1 MMMLSVSNGCIFA
14 PHHITIG
21 DNTMNILDG
30 LKTIWSDP
38 EIRKTAIKS
47 TVAAVAATGVAT
59 YAVTRAATRKQREAN
74 EAYLAE
80 PKTTMVDGEL
90 YKKMPDGT
98 LVPYF
103 AREEQDSEYGDYEE
117 YEVCGAYEEQTDDV
131 IYIKGLPYV
140 MDERGNY
147 VPVRMP
153 SRGKRKRR

>member
-1 MMMLSVSNGCIFA
+1 
-14 PHHITIG
+14 
-21 DNTMNILDG
+21 MNLLEG
-30 LKTIWSDP
+30 LKIIWSDS

-59 YAVTRAATRKQREAN
+59 YAVTRVATRKWRKES

-103 AREEQDSEYGDYEE
+103 AQKCQSRNSNRNSPKKRAKSNRRHALPQMTSN
-117 YEVCGAYEEQTDDV
+117 VDV
-131 IYIKGLPYV
+131 IYIKGRPYV
-140 MDERGNY
+140 MDDRGNY

-153 SRGKRKRR
+153 SRAKRRR

>member
-1 MMMLSVSNGCIFA
+1 
-14 PHHITIG
+14 
-21 DNTMNILDG
+21 MNLLEG
-30 LKTIWSDP
+30 LKIIWSDP

-59 YAVTRAATRKQREAN
+59 YAVTRVATRKWRKES

-98 LVPYF
+98 LMPYF
-103 AREEQDSEYGDYEE
+103 NREEQNSGYDDYEE
-117 YEVCGAYEEQTDDV
+117 YEACDAYEAPDDI
-131 IYIKGLPYV
+131 IYIKGRPYV
-140 MDERGNY
+140 MDDRGHY

-153 SRGKRKRR
+153 SRPKRRRR

>member
-1 MMMLSVSNGCIFA
+1 
-14 PHHITIG
+14 
-21 DNTMNILDG
+21 MNFLDG

-59 YAVTRAATRKQREAN
+59 YAVTRAATRKQRKAN

-98 LVPYF
+98 LRKMRMNSYDLF
-103 AREEQDSEYGDYEE
+103 DREYADFIVLEL
-117 YEVCGAYEEQTDDV
+117 
-131 IYIKGLPYV
+131 IPYV
-140 MDERGNY
+140 IEKYELKISSSPRW
-147 VPVRMP
+147 
-153 SRGKRKRR
+153 KI

>member
-1 MMMLSVSNGCIFA
+1 
-14 PHHITIG
+14 
-21 DNTMNILDG
+21 MNILDG
-30 LKTIWSDP
+30 LKTIWSNP

-59 YAVTRAATRKQREAN
+59 YAVTRAATRKHRKAN

-80 PKTTMVDGEL
+80 PKTTMIDGEL

-103 AREEQDSEYGDYEE
+103 NHEEQTAGYDDYEE
-117 YEVCGAYEEQTDDV
+117 YEACEAYEEQTDDV
-131 IYIKGLPYV
+131 IYIKGRPYV
-140 MDERGNY
+140 MDDCGNY

-153 SRGKRKRR
+153 SRAKRIRR

>member
-1 MMMLSVSNGCIFA
+1 
-14 PHHITIG
+14 
-21 DNTMNILDG
+21 MNILDG

-59 YAVTRAATRKQREAN
+59 YAVTRVATRKWRKES

-80 PKTTMVDGEL
+80 PKTTMVNGEL

-103 AREEQDSEYGDYEE
+103 NHEEQDSGYDDYEACE
-117 YEVCGAYEEQTDDV
+117 AHEEQTDDV
-131 IYIKGLPYV
+131 IYIKGRPYV
-140 MDERGNY
+140 MDDRGNY

-153 SRGKRKRR
+153 SRPKRRRR

>member
-1 MMMLSVSNGCIFA
+1 MDL
-14 PHHITIG
+14 
-21 DNTMNILDG
+21 LEG
-30 LKTIWSDP
+30 LKIIWSDP

-59 YAVTRAATRKQREAN
+59 YAVTRVATRKWRKES

-103 AREEQDSEYGDYEE
+103 AREEQDSGYDDYEE
-117 YEVCGAYEEQTDDV
+117 NEVCEAYEEQVDDV
-131 IYIKGLPYV
+131 IYIKGRPYV
-140 MDERGNY
+140 MDDRGNY
-147 VPVRMP
+147 VPVRTP
-153 SRGKRKRR
+153 SRPKRRRR

>member
-1 MMMLSVSNGCIFA
+1 
-14 PHHITIG
+14 
-21 DNTMNILDG
+21 MNILDG
-30 LKTIWSDP
+30 LKTIWSDH

-59 YAVTRAATRKQREAN
+59 YAVTRVATRKWRKES

-80 PKTTMVDGEL
+80 PKTTMVNGEL

-103 AREEQDSEYGDYEE
+103 NHEEQDSGYDDYEACE
-117 YEVCGAYEEQTDDV
+117 AHEEQTDDV
-131 IYIKGLPYV
+131 IYIKGRPYV
-140 MDERGNY
+140 MDDRGNY

-153 SRGKRKRR
+153 SRPKRRRR

>member
-1 MMMLSVSNGCIFA
+1 MDL
-14 PHHITIG
+14 
-21 DNTMNILDG
+21 LEG
-30 LKTIWSDP
+30 LKIIWSDP

-59 YAVTRAATRKQREAN
+59 YAVTRVATRKWRKES

-80 PKTTMVDGEL
+80 PKTTMVEGEL

-103 AREEQDSEYGDYEE
+103 AREEQDSGYDDYEE
-117 YEVCGAYEEQTDDV
+117 NEVCEAYEEQVDDV
-131 IYIKGLPYV
+131 IYIKGRPYV
-140 MDERGNY
+140 MDDRGNY

-153 SRGKRKRR
+153 SKPKRRRR

>member
-1 MMMLSVSNGCIFA
+1 
-14 PHHITIG
+14 
-21 DNTMNILDG
+21 MNFLEG

-59 YAVTRAATRKQREAN
+59 YAVTRVATRKWRKES

-103 AREEQDSEYGDYEE
+103 AQKGQSRNSNRNSPKRKAKSNRRHALPQMISN
-117 YEVCGAYEEQTDDV
+117 VDV
-131 IYIKGLPYV
+131 IYIKGRPFRI
-140 MDERGNY
+140 DEYGNY
-147 VPVRMP
+147 TPIRLI
-153 SRGKRKRR
+153 GK

>member
-1 MMMLSVSNGCIFA
+1 
-14 PHHITIG
+14 
-21 DNTMNILDG
+21 MNFLEG

-59 YAVTRAATRKQREAN
+59 YAVTRVATRKWRKES

-98 LVPYF
+98 LMPYF
-103 AREEQDSEYGDYEE
+103 NREEQNSGYDGYEE
-117 YEVCGAYEEQTDDV
+117 YEACEAYDEQADDV
-131 IYIKGLPYV
+131 IYIKGRPYV
-140 MDERGNY
+140 LDDRGNY

-153 SRGKRKRR
+153 SRAKRRRRRRR

>member
-1 MMMLSVSNGCIFA
+1 M
-14 PHHITIG
+14 IG
-21 DNTMNILDG
+21 GKSMGFIDG
-30 LKTIWSDP
+30 LKTIWNDP

-59 YAVTRAATRKQREAN
+59 YAVTRVATRKQRKAN

-103 AREEQDSEYGDYEE
+103 EREEQEV
-117 YEVCGAYEEQTDDV
+117 YEVCEAYDTYNTEDDIV
-131 IYIKGLPYV
+131 YIKGRPFREDRY
-140 MDERGNY
+140 GNF
-147 VPVRMP
+147 VPVKCIESNNYNRQ
-153 SRGKRKRR
+153 KRNRYER

>member
-1 MMMLSVSNGCIFA
+1 MHRESKTLK
-14 PHHITIG
+14 IG
-21 DNTMNILDG
+21 DDTMNFLEG
-30 LKTIWSDP
+30 LKIIWSDP

-59 YAVTRAATRKQREAN
+59 YAVTRVATRKWRKES

-103 AREEQDSEYGDYEE
+103 AREEQDSGYDDYEE
-117 YEVCGAYEEQTDDV
+117 NEVCEAYDEQADDV
-131 IYIKGLPYV
+131 IYIKGRPYV
-140 MDERGNY
+140 MDDRGNY

-153 SRGKRKRR
+153 SRAKRKRR

>member
-1 MMMLSVSNGCIFA
+1 
-14 PHHITIG
+14 
-21 DNTMNILDG
+21 MNILEG
-30 LKTIWSDP
+30 LKMIWSDP

-59 YAVTRAATRKQREAN
+59 YAVTRAATRKQRKAN

-80 PKTTMVDGEL
+80 PKTTMDDGEL

-103 AREEQDSEYGDYEE
+103 AREEQDSGYNEYEE
-117 YEVCGAYEEQTDDV
+117 YEEQANDV
-131 IYIKGLPYV
+131 IYIKGRPYV
-140 MDERGNY
+140 MDDRGNY

-153 SRGKRKRR
+153 SKAKRRRR

>member
-1 MMMLSVSNGCIFA
+1 
-14 PHHITIG
+14 
-21 DNTMNILDG
+21 MNFLDG
-30 LKTIWSDP
+30 LKTIWSNP

-59 YAVTRAATRKQREAN
+59 YAVTRAATRKQRKAN

-80 PKTTMVDGEL
+80 PKTAMVDGEL

-103 AREEQDSEYGDYEE
+103 AREEQTAGYDDYEE
-117 YEVCGAYEEQTDDV
+117 YEAYEEQADDV
-131 IYIKGLPYV
+131 IYIKRRPYV
-140 MDERGNY
+140 MDDRGNY

-153 SRGKRKRR
+153 SRGKRRRR

>member
-1 MMMLSVSNGCIFA
+1 
-14 PHHITIG
+14 
-21 DNTMNILDG
+21 MNILEG

-59 YAVTRAATRKQREAN
+59 YAVTRAATRKQRKAN

-103 AREEQDSEYGDYEE
+103 NHEEQTAGYDDYKE
-117 YEVCGAYEEQTDDV
+117 YEACEAYEEQTDDV
-131 IYIKGLPYV
+131 IYIKGHPYV
-140 MDERGNY
+140 MDDRGNY

-153 SRGKRKRR
+153 SRPKRRRR

>member
-1 MMMLSVSNGCIFA
+1 MSF
-14 PHHITIG
+14 
-21 DNTMNILDG
+21 LDG
-30 LKTIWSDP
+30 LKTIWSNP

-59 YAVTRAATRKQREAN
+59 YAVTRAATRKQRKAN

-103 AREEQDSEYGDYEE
+103 AQKSQSRNSNRNSPKKRAKANQHRALPQMTSN
-117 YEVCGAYEEQTDDV
+117 VDV
-131 IYIKGLPYV
+131 VYIKGRPFRI
-140 MDERGNY
+140 DEYGNY
-147 VPVRMP
+147 TPIRLI
-153 SRGKRKRR
+153 GK

>member
-1 MMMLSVSNGCIFA
+1 
-14 PHHITIG
+14 
-21 DNTMNILDG
+21 MNFLDG

-59 YAVTRAATRKQREAN
+59 YAVTRVATRTWRKES

-103 AREEQDSEYGDYEE
+103 AREEQDSGYDDNEE
-117 YEVCGAYEEQTDDV
+117 YEACDAYEEPDDI
-131 IYIKGLPYV
+131 IYIKGRPYV
-140 MDERGNY
+140 MDDRGNY

-153 SRGKRKRR
+153 SREKRRRR